1 MWETV
6 PLPTFCLKLPYL
18 PWGVSSG
25 LDTLHHMWEQHVGP
39 MLCLLGLFRRFFINL
54 TRQSNWW
61 PADSLF
67 HFPGEDRDEFQA
79 GLGGQPQALLY
90 CLPLSCRKASPAGE
104 NPRRGKTSHS
114 LSHLPAITKGQREG
128 SQMPNTLFPLILQ
141 LSQLSW
147 HMFASSNVNLE
158 KCSCTQWLLS
168 LLNNWSSLI
177 YVFFLIYILTIPVQV
192 IIHRITLQM
201 IHSRDHIRSIHYA
214 EWLAQNQIWPLE

>member
-1 MWETV
+1 MACRLTLPFPRGGPGWV
-6 PLPTFCLKLPYL
+6 P
-18 PWGVSSG
+18 GRI
-25 LDTLHHMWEQHVGP
+25 
-39 MLCLLGLFRRFFINL
+39 RR
-54 TRQSNWW
+54 
-61 PADSLF
+61 PA
-67 HFPGEDRDEFQA
+67 P
-79 GLGGQPQALLY
+79 ALLY

-192 IIHRITLQM
+192 TTHRITLQT
-201 IHSRDHIRSIHYA
+201 IHSRDHIRSTHYA